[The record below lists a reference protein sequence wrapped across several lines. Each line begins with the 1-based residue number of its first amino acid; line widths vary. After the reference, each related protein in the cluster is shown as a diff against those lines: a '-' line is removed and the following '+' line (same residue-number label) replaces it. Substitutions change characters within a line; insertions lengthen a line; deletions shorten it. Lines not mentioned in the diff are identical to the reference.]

1 LGRLVDWPGLSGK
14 QEIIDRTS
22 HSYTISDVKILCP
35 CIAIASFALTA
46 CTSVQITAQKGQR
59 VVYNHGA
66 EAVLCSKKNGQV
78 GMVGA
83 GTWGP
88 ARLVTRVSFE
98 IYYRNLSKNSVD
110 FDLSN
115 ISATNGE
122 GRPIRLCTKQ
132 ELEHLDRVDAA
143 FGGAAIAMNAA
154 SSSFAAAMPSYTTS
168 SGSFNTMGTTG
179 TYTGSATTYNPAQT
193 AIANQAI
200 QANSAVQ
207 IQALQNHSAISA
219 SQTSMVVSRTTVPPG
234 GSLTGLVVVKKTPVV
249 NFKVSVNGEEYT
261 ANFLVK

>member
-1 LGRLVDWPGLSGK
+1 MKNPSLFFV
-14 QEIIDRTS
+14 
-22 HSYTISDVKILCP
+22 
-35 CIAIASFALTA
+35 AIASIALTA
-46 CTSVQITAQKGQR
+46 CSSVQITAQKGQR
-59 VVYNHGA
+59 VFYNHGE
-66 EAVLCSKKNGQV
+66 EAVICAKKNGQV

-98 IYYRNLSKNSVD
+98 IYYRNLSKTSVD

-154 SSSFAAAMPSYTTS
+154 SSSLAAAMPSYTTG
-168 SGSFNTMGTTG
+168 SGSFNTLGTTG
-179 TYTGSATTYNPAQT
+179 TYSGSATTYNPAQT

-200 QANSAVQ
+200 QANTALQ
-207 IQALQNHSAISA
+207 IQNLQNYSAISG
-219 SQTSMVVSRTTVPPG
+219 SQTAMVVSKTTVPPG

-249 NFKVSVNGEEYT
+249 NFKVRVNGEEYT

>member
-1 LGRLVDWPGLSGK
+1 MDSPTQR
-14 QEIIDRTS
+14 
-22 HSYTISDVKILCP
+22 HTISVMRNLP
-35 CIAIASFALTA
+35 LLCIAIASFALTA
-46 CTSVQITAQKGQR
+46 CSSVQITAQKGQR
-59 VVYNHGA
+59 VFYNHGE
-66 EAVLCSKKNGQV
+66 EAVICAKKNGQV

-98 IYYRNLSKNSVD
+98 IYYRNLSKNPVD

-143 FGGAAIAMNAA
+143 VGGAAVAINAA

-168 SGSFNTMGTTG
+168 SGSFNTLGTTG
-179 TYTGSATTYNPAQT
+179 TYSGSATTYNPAQT

-200 QANSAVQ
+200 QANSALQ
-207 IQALQNHSAISA
+207 IQAFQNQAAISA

-234 GSLTGLVVVKKTPVV
+234 GSFTGLVVVKKTPVV

>member
-1 LGRLVDWPGLSGK
+1 MKNLLLICSV
-14 QEIIDRTS
+14 
-22 HSYTISDVKILCP
+22 ISALT
-35 CIAIASFALTA
+35 LTA
-46 CTSVQITAQKGQR
+46 CSSVQITAQKGQR
-59 VVYNHGA
+59 VVYNHG
-66 EAVLCSKKNGQV
+66 EVAVLCSKKNGQL

-115 ISATNGE
+115 ISATNEE

-154 SSSFAAAMPSYTTS
+154 SSSFAAAMPSYTTG
-168 SGSFNTMGTTG
+168 SGSFSTLGTTG
-179 TYTGSATTYNPAQT
+179 TYTGSAATYNPAQT

-200 QANSAVQ
+200 QANSALQ
-207 IQALQNHSAISA
+207 IQTLQNHSAISA

-234 GSLTGLVVVKKTPVV
+234 GSVTGLVVVKKTPVV
-249 NFKVSVNGEEYT
+249 NFKVSVNGEDYI
-261 ANFLVK
+261 ANFLLK